1 MDSETP
7 SYQPLNYIIASTLMV
22 IIATQRMETHAW
34 MMFLVASSKTK
45 KEKVIAMAIPETAD
59 CTKAASD
66 GIQAQ
71 TNPHVWCID

>member
-1 MDSETP
+1 
-7 SYQPLNYIIASTLMV
+7 
-22 IIATQRMETHAW
+22 METQAW

-45 KEKVIAMAIPETAD
+45 KAKVIAMAIPETAD

-71 TNPHVWCID
+71 TNPPVWYID